1 MCCSSLISNRWNI
14 ENHPNGFVRIKLNLG
29 LSVFKRKFEPGNI
42 EVPHAGCYLLILVR
56 TLMQQSSLVSF
67 YSSVVVLPSNKLS
80 LRIAISRGT
89 PTRKDTITTMESS
102 MYELIAAPVKTK

>member
-1 MCCSSLISNRWNI
+1 LCCSSLISNRWNI
-14 ENHPNGFVRIKLNLG
+14 ENHPNGFVSTKLNFD

-42 EVPHAGCYLLILVR
+42 EVPHAGWCLLILGR
-56 TLMQQSSLVSF
+56 TLTIQSSLVFS

-80 LRIAISRGT
+80 LRIAMSRGT
-89 PTRKDTITTMESS
+89 PTRKDTITTMKSS